1 MPDADNDK
9 ALFAG
14 LRQLADSAFPKRCA
28 HCGRVYRNSEE
39 FLTATQPVRPDC
51 SGLKQSRDDDGQMIV
66 DLFRNCVC
74 GSTLLESFRNRRN
87 LSKDGVMH
95 RMLFQEMVGKV
106 AAMGYPAETA
116 RNELLKFMRG
126 QPNELLGLSMD
137 RKSGFSRQE

>member
-1 MPDADNDK
+1 MPEANIEE

-28 HCGRVYRNSEE
+28 HCGRVYRNSDE

-51 SGLKQSRDDDGQMIV
+51 SGLKQSRDDDDQMIV

-74 GSTLLESFRNRRN
+74 GSTLLESFHNRRN
-87 LSKDGVMH
+87 LSKDGIMR
-95 RMLFQEMVGKV
+95 RMLFQEMVGKI

-116 RNELLKFMRG
+116 RDELLKFMRG
-126 QPNELLGLSMD
+126 QPNELLSLTVG
-137 RKSGFSRQE
+137 KISGSVQQG

>member
-1 MPDADNDK
+1 MPEANIEE

-28 HCGRVYRNSEE
+28 HCGRVYRDSEE

-74 GSTLLESFRNRRN
+74 GSTLLESFHNRRN
-87 LSKDGVMH
+87 LSKDGIMH
-95 RMLFQEMVGKV
+95 RMLFQEMVGKI

-116 RNELLKFMRG
+116 RDELLKFMRG
-126 QPNELLGLSMD
+126 QPNELVSLTIG
-137 RKSGFSRQE
+137 KASGSAQQG